1 MNTISLTIDGK
12 KIRARKGEKVLW
24 AALDNGIY
32 IPNLCA
38 IREASV
44 PFAGCRLCFVE
55 IEGRNGPVAA
65 CTETVEE
72 GMTVN
77 TQGPKAQRLART
89 ALELLLASHPVDCAH
104 CPANRACE
112 LQKSAAH
119 LRVKLKSKRFRK
131 IERGLPIDSSSPVFT
146 YDPNKCVL
154 CGKCVWACR
163 ERLGIGVLGFAG
175 RGFKRVVTTFDN
187 RPIAESGCEACG
199 DCAAVCPVGAMV
211 LKGENK
217 AKASHSREKAKTSSF
232 RR

>member
-1 MNTISLTIDGK
+1 MTSVSLTIDGK

-32 IPNLCA
+32 IPNLCT
-38 IREASV
+38 IREVSE

-55 IEGRNGPVAA
+55 IEGRNGPVTA
-65 CTETVEE
+65 CTENVEE
-72 GMTVN
+72 GMMVS
-77 TQGPKAQRLART
+77 TQGSHARRLART

-104 CPANRACE
+104 CRANRACE
-112 LQKSAAH
+112 LQKIAAH
-119 LRVKLKSKRFRK
+119 LGAKLKSKRFRK

-163 ERLGIGVLGFAG
+163 ERLGIGVLGFAQ

-187 RPIAESGCEACG
+187 RPIAESDCQGCG
-199 DCAAVCPVGAMV
+199 DCVDVCPVGALV
-211 LKGENK
+211 FKDATRTKTGLV
-217 AKASHSREKAKTSSF
+217 REKATTAE
-232 RR
+232 R

>member
-55 IEGRNGPVAA
+55 IEGRNGPVTA

-77 TQGPKAQRLART
+77 TQGHKAQMLART

-131 IERGLPIDSSSPVFT
+131 IERELPIDSSSPVFT

-163 ERLGIGVLGFAG
+163 ERLGIGVLGFAR
-175 RGFKRVVTTFDN
+175 RGFERVVTTFNN
-187 RPIAESGCEACG
+187 RPIAESGCEGCG

-211 LKGENK
+211 LKSEGSQ
-217 AKASHSREKAKTSSF
+217 AKLELDTTQVKRG
-232 RR
+232 R

>member
-1 MNTISLTIDGK
+1 MNSVSLTIDGK

-38 IREASV
+38 IHEASV

-55 IEGRNGPVAA
+55 IEGRNGPVTA

-77 TQGPKAQRLART
+77 TQGPEAQRLART

-119 LRVKLKSKRFRK
+119 LRVKLKPKRFRK
-131 IERGLPIDSSSPVFT
+131 IERELPIDSSSPVFT

-154 CGKCVWACR
+154 CGKCVWVCR
-163 ERLGIGVLGFAG
+163 ERLGIGVLGFAQ

-187 RPIAESGCEACG
+187 RPIAESNCEGCG

-211 LKGENK
+211 LKDEN
-217 AKASHSREKAKTSSF
+217 SAKTSHVKRTAITA